1 MNSRLSSAATEE
13 RCLRAFWREGS
24 TYARNPSSS
33 GLTREQ
39 IIKQTDQGIGGAD
52 MDGLP
57 AEDIKVEIN

>member
-1 MNSRLSSAATEE
+1 MKKEVE
-13 RCLRAFWREGS
+13 FWEVTVRFLIRKDNME
-24 TYARNPSSS
+24 

-57 AEDIKVEIN
+57 AEEIRVEIN